1 MTNTQNGIWSFTIPD
16 IIYPQNGID
25 LINRILFAVTIIQH
39 KGIVINRI
47 NEARTSLEAKLMTCK
62 LLRKC
67 CKEEAPTWVITVVT
81 QCTKW
86 TLLSLNPSLVNL
98 FLDDSKDEQDLG
110 TNFHYLWLIILVALV
125 GWRHPKFNMFFQR
138 IGNCCIA
145 QYATFWHTSNIK

>member
-1 MTNTQNGIWSFTIPD
+1 LTNTQKDIWSFTILD
-16 IIYPQNGID
+16 IINPQKGYD
-25 LINRILFAVTIIQH
+25 LIYRILFAVTIIQH
-39 KGIVINRI
+39 RGIVINRI
-47 NEARTSLEAKLMTCK
+47 NEPFTSTETKLMACK

-138 IGNCCIA
+138 IGN
-145 QYATFWHTSNIK
+145 YWVSEYVTFWHTSNTK